1 MAKFAEVEVTAAVA
15 IGYFACKKGRDIA
28 EVTVAVLSYSVGFA
42 QTMAHW
48 TLSLCAWKRPALA
61 AIYHNIVS

>member
-1 MAKFAEVEVTAAVA
+1 MAKFAEVEVAAAVA
-15 IGYFACKKGRDIA
+15 IGCFACKKGRNVA
-28 EVTVAVLSYSVGFA
+28 EVTVAVFAYSVGFA

-61 AIYHNIVS
+61 TIYHNIVS